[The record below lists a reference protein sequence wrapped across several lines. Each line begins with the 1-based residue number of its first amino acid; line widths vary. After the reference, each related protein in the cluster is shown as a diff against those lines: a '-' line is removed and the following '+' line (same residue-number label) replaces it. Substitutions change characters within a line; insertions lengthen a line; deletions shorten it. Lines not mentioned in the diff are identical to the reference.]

1 MEMEKTE
8 WFLGFGGAEE
18 EGLKGQQE
26 RNHVNM
32 EQFCTLSALEAHT
45 CDEIM
50 KLCTRV
56 VPSRL
61 PSVDNVC
68 TAGGTAA

>member
-1 MEMEKTE
+1 MMSFKSHSLSNKIMEMEKTE

-32 EQFCTLSALEAHT
+32 E
-45 CDEIM
+45 
-50 KLCTRV
+50 
-56 VPSRL
+56 
-61 PSVDNVC
+61 
-68 TAGGTAA
+68 